1 MGRKKTTAAK
11 KRVLRSATNNNIAF
25 VVETLPELKE
35 PAKPSAEKIAK
46 LVDPKIGLDSYLEGT
61 GTDTDEDYL
70 PEMPTPKK
78 PLIRTYCRRR
88 TIDDLMADWDI
99 ETQNICTYS
108 DGKEFG
114 RISYFRQQRA
124 PWMLLW
130 NGRDH
135 HEPSDTSENAKKKEK
150 HKLTAENAKLAAQN
164 AKLQEAL
171 TSKLL
176 PEPEVPF
183 KNVTGNFLDPDLLR
197 QLSIEAETD
206 YLFVKFVMLRLWPDG
221 FFGRSVT
228 GRPSNNPSG
237 RSKPTKTSQNG
248 TVNEGTTCDAGSS
261 IENTACRGENM
272 ENATQA
278 PKQPL
283 EKEKVEFVFSCL
295 YQRRIF
301 LRDDSLTAQVHAKAG
316 KSLMTR
322 VIANA
327 SRKH

>member
-1 MGRKKTTAAK
+1 
-11 KRVLRSATNNNIAF
+11 
-25 VVETLPELKE
+25 
-35 PAKPSAEKIAK
+35 
-46 LVDPKIGLDSYLEGT
+46 
-61 GTDTDEDYL
+61 
-70 PEMPTPKK
+70 MPTPNK

-99 ETQNICTYS
+99 ETQNIPIVMEKSLEELATS
-108 DGKEFG
+108 DSSERHGCSCGMAEQAKKYKALYESLLKEKVSNDG
-114 RISYFRQQRA
+114 
-124 PWMLLW
+124 
-130 NGRDH
+130 DH
-135 HEPSDTSENAKKKEK
+135 HESSDTSENAKKKEK

-176 PEPEVPF
+176 PEPEAPF

-237 RSKPTKTSQNG
+237 RSKPTTTSQNG

-261 IENTACRGENM
+261 IVNTPCRGKNM

-283 EKEKVEFVFSCL
+283 EKEEVEFVFSCL